1 MLINVF
7 EKAELDCQ
15 MIFQDACAN
24 LLAKINHGLESKFFL
39 LGEEYGSNQY
49 KLLLI
54 HLVELMHK
62 QVENPPK
69 QDYKVRN

>member
-24 LLAKINHGLESKFFL
+24 LLVKINHGLESKFFL
-39 LGEEYGSNQY
+39 LGEEYGSNIVF
-49 KLLLI
+49 LLSNR
-54 HLVELMHK
+54 H
-62 QVENPPK
+62 QSNN
-69 QDYKVRN
+69 VRMNFQLF